1 MSIISNFTAE
11 PNRLE
16 MVIKYLKGTKK
27 QYTKQELEDIFSPS
41 NARGGSSVFREVYTV
56 LEALGLLKVDNDLIT
71 LNLPKTKQPILLTI
85 RDAIFNKEFLEKD
98 DFSLAL
104 TWLQTQ
110 NSIKNLDWSDSVT
123 NIVNGDLN
131 DDYLELDLTNN
142 SRWQHFGYWCIY
154 LGFATKVYIAEKTY
168 LCPDPT
174 EAINDEIKNIFTKNK
189 EIQIKEFFL
198 ALSRVLPVLEY
209 GSIRIKINE
218 SIREGLQLPED
229 TLSKSTSLALLRLE
243 RRNIIKLI
251 HKADADSVLI
261 QDGNKNKTISH
272 IAYLGK

>member
-189 EIQIKEFFL
+189 EIHIKEFFL

-243 RRNIIKLI
+243 RRNVIKLI